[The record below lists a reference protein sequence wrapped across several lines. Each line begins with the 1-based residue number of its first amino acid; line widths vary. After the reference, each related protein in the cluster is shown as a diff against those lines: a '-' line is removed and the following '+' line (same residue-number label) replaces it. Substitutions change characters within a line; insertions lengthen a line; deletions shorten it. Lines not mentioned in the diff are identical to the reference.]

1 MTFSNLSL
9 PLIVSPMFLISGPDL
24 VVEVCKSGA
33 VGTFPSLNQRTNKGF
48 RDWLEEIEARLA
60 ETRGSSA
67 PFGVNLIVHE
77 SNYRLADDLDAVIEH
92 KVPLVIT
99 SLGINRAMV
108 ERIQSYGGKV
118 FHDVI
123 NVRHARKAAAE
134 GVDGIIA
141 VTAGAGGH
149 AGSISPFALTAEIR
163 DFFDGVLVLSGAMT
177 NGQQIAAARMMGAD
191 MAYIGTRFI
200 NTTES
205 MAVKRYKDMLIECNA
220 ADILYTSEVSGVNA
234 NFLRPSLVAAGLD
247 PENLKFAGKIDLGP
261 DEAKLWKDMWSA
273 GHGVGSIDDVVPASA
288 LCTRLTREYRA
299 ALHASQS
306 LLAEIPDLTKLP

>member
-1 MTFSNLSL
+1 
-9 PLIVSPMFLISGPDL
+9 MFLISGPDL
-24 VVEVCKSGA
+24 FVEVCKSGA
-33 VGTFPSLNQRTNKGF
+33 VGTFPSLKQRTNKGF
-48 RDWLEEIEARLA
+48 RDWLVEIETRLDEA
-60 ETRGSSA
+60 DGAAT

-205 MAVKRYKDMLIECNA
+205 MAVKRYKDMLIECNV
-220 ADILYTSEVSGVNA
+220 ADILFTSEVSGVNA

-247 PENLKFAGKIDLGP
+247 PENLKFAGKIDLSP

-273 GHGVGSIDDVVPASA
+273 GHGVGSVDDVVPASEF
-288 LCTRLTREYRA
+288 CTRLIREYHA

-306 LLAEIPDLTKLP
+306 MLAEIPDLTKLP